1 MTDIRQNLLDAL
13 RRLQG
18 ALPDWASASPQVIL
32 GVLVALTIVLLGAA
46 FLLVARSRREAAIA
60 RRRAGSQ
67 LDADGFGDQSRV
79 TESLQSVGKAVSSGS
94 FSRSL
99 EIKMMRA
106 GFQSAS
112 APAVFLG
119 SKVLLLTLGISL
131 FGLCA
136 LVLSLPLQSGL
147 FLTAFGGLV
156 FFLIPNLYVA
166 MRRDARRKEVQRR
179 LPDAVDLLEICVSS
193 GMGLDMA
200 WKAVAE
206 EVRRVSTIFADEMEL
221 TRLEINLGVPR
232 ATAMRHLA
240 DRTGSQ
246 DISSLVALIIQAERF
261 GASIVDA
268 LRTFAS
274 TMREVQSKRAEESA
288 EKMSVKLLFPMV
300 LFIFPTLLIVMVGPA
315 VMNIIQVMT

>member
-1 MTDIRQNLLDAL
+1 
-13 RRLQG
+13 
-18 ALPDWASASPQVIL
+18 
-32 GVLVALTIVLLGAA
+32 
-46 FLLVARSRREAAIA
+46 
-60 RRRAGSQ
+60 
-67 LDADGFGDQSRV
+67 
-79 TESLQSVGKAVSSGS
+79 
-94 FSRSL
+94 
-99 EIKMMRA
+99 
-106 GFQSAS
+106 
-112 APAVFLG
+112 
-119 SKVLLLTLGISL
+119 
-131 FGLCA
+131 
-136 LVLSLPLQSGL
+136 LQSGL